1 MTSLAVIATPAWAS
15 TPTVSEVAPQS
26 GPTAGGNAVRIYG
39 SGFTGATAVDFGTV
53 AATSYHVVDD
63 SLLTAVVPAASGGS
77 AADNTSVDVSVT
89 TSGGTGTQTAGF
101 YYTDATWTVSPTSG
115 LSPGAAIT
123 TTVSGYAH
131 SKSIVIPEF
140 NPLQIYLEG
149 GPSFPSGAPP
159 YAEPLGTPPYSTDGH
174 GNGSWNFNLPNPFTG
189 NNGSSYDAN
198 IQCPVN
204 QTTADYL
211 GNSAPK
217 NLNQPSYSGQCQ
229 LAVGQFGTGT
239 LEIPLPYTSDL
250 TPASPVL
257 TTNTSTAQVGDTV
270 TITSG
275 SVHWN
280 ANPFFGSSTAHTNP
294 GETALTVQICGI
306 NGVSTDCSTTVGS
319 GAVAM
324 TRYKTSSTT
333 TPISATF
340 SGATLT
346 GSIVVGSD
354 TLHCSTCFVQVTQSK
369 PLSGSI
375 SATTAL
381 TVN

>member
-1 MTSLAVIATPAWAS
+1 
-15 TPTVSEVAPQS
+15 
-26 GPTAGGNAVRIYG
+26 
-39 SGFTGATAVDFGTV
+39 
-53 AATSYHVVDD
+53 
-63 SLLTAVVPAASGGS
+63 
-77 AADNTSVDVSVT
+77 
-89 TSGGTGTQTAGF
+89 
-101 YYTDATWTVSPTSG
+101 
-115 LSPGAAIT
+115 
-123 TTVSGYAH
+123 
-131 SKSIVIPEF
+131 
-140 NPLQIYLEG
+140 
-149 GPSFPSGAPP
+149 
-159 YAEPLGTPPYSTDGH
+159 
-174 GNGSWNFNLPNPFTG
+174 LPNPFTG
-189 NNGSSYDAN
+189 TNGSSYDTN
-198 IQCPVN
+198 IQCPVT

-217 NLNQPSYSGQCQ
+217 SLNQPSYSGQCQ
-229 LAVGQFGTGT
+229 LAIGQLGKGT
-239 LEIPLPYTSDL
+239 LETPLPYGGGGSPPTPDP

-257 TTNTSTAQVGDTV
+257 TTNTSMAHVSDTV

-306 NGVSTDCSTTVGS
+306 YGVSTDCSTTVGS